1 MQLKS
6 SLYVENLCKN
16 FGQFKAI
23 DNITFRLPEK
33 GIFGLLGVNGA
44 GKTTLIGMILG
55 LIKPS
60 SGNINVFGK
69 SFKENKFSIMKQI
82 NFESPYIDLPKK
94 LSVREILTFYSKMY
108 GVVNYKE
115 NITILAKK
123 LKIEIFLDKK
133 FGTLSA
139 GQKTKVG
146 ICKSLVNNPRI
157 LLLDEPTSSLDPET
171 SIFIRKFLKDYQKK
185 MKSVIIIASHNMT
198 EIENICHSII
208 VLKAG
213 KIILEGN
220 TKSLILNNRKKN
232 LEELFLTTGK

>member
-6 SLYVENLCKN
+6 SLHVQNLCKY
-16 FGQFKAI
+16 FGNFKAI
-23 DNITFRLPEK
+23 DNISFAFPSE

-60 SGNINVFGK
+60 SGVIKIFGK
-69 SFKENKFSIMKQI
+69 SFFDNRFSIMKEI

-94 LSVREILTFYSKMY
+94 LTVQQILVFYARMY
-108 GVVNYKE
+108 GVKNYME
-115 NITILAKK
+115 NIFLLARE
-123 LKIEIFLDKK
+123 LKIEKFLNKK

-146 ICKSLVNNPRI
+146 ICKSLINKPKV

-171 SIFIRKFLKDYQKK
+171 SISVREFLKDYQKK
-185 MKSVIIIASHNMT
+185 MKSVIIVASHNMI
-198 EIENICHSII
+198 EIEKICHSII
-208 VLKAG
+208 ILKAG
-213 KIILEGN
+213 KIVLEGN
-220 TKSLILNNRKKN
+220 TQELISNYQKEN
-232 LEELFLTTGK
+232 LEELFLTKGN

>member
-6 SLYVENLCKN
+6 SLHVQNLCKY
-16 FGQFKAI
+16 FGNFKAI
-23 DNITFRLPEK
+23 DNISFAFPSE

-60 SGNINVFGK
+60 SGVIKIFGK
-69 SFKENKFSIMKQI
+69 TFFDNRFSIMKEI

-94 LSVREILTFYSKMY
+94 LTVQQILVFYARMY
-108 GVVNYKE
+108 GVKNYME
-115 NITILAKK
+115 NIFLLAKE
-123 LKIEIFLDKK
+123 LKIEKFLNKK

-146 ICKSLVNNPRI
+146 ICKSLINKPKV

-171 SIFIRKFLKDYQKK
+171 SISVREFLKDYQKK
-185 MKSVIIIASHNMT
+185 MKSVIIVASHNMI
-198 EIENICHSII
+198 EIEKICHSII
-208 VLKAG
+208 ILKAG
-213 KIILEGN
+213 KIVLEGN
-220 TKSLILNNRKKN
+220 TQELISNYQKEN
-232 LEELFLTTGK
+232 LEELFLTKGN

>member
-6 SLYVENLCKN
+6 SLHVQNLCKY
-16 FGQFKAI
+16 FGNFKAI
-23 DNITFRLPEK
+23 DNISFAFPSE

-60 SGNINVFGK
+60 SGVIKIFGK
-69 SFKENKFSIMKQI
+69 SFFDNRFSIMKEI

-94 LSVREILTFYSKMY
+94 LTVQQILVFYARMY
-108 GVVNYKE
+108 GVKNYME
-115 NITILAKK
+115 NIFLLAKE
-123 LKIEIFLDKK
+123 LKIEKFLNKK

-146 ICKSLVNNPRI
+146 ICKSLINKPKV

-171 SIFIRKFLKDYQKK
+171 SISVREFLKDYQKK
-185 MKSVIIIASHNMT
+185 MKSVIIVASHNMI
-198 EIENICHSII
+198 EIEKICHSII
-208 VLKAG
+208 ILKAG
-213 KIILEGN
+213 KIVLEGN
-220 TKSLILNNRKKN
+220 TQELISNYQKEN
-232 LEELFLTTGK
+232 LEELFLTKGN

>member
-6 SLYVENLCKN
+6 SLHVQNLCKY
-16 FGQFKAI
+16 FGNFKAI
-23 DNITFRLPEK
+23 DNISFAFPSE

-60 SGNINVFGK
+60 SGVIKIFGK
-69 SFKENKFSIMKQI
+69 SFFDNRFSIMKEI

-94 LSVREILTFYSKMY
+94 LTVQQILVFYARMY
-108 GVVNYKE
+108 GVKNYME
-115 NITILAKK
+115 NIFLLAKE
-123 LKIEIFLDKK
+123 LKIEKFLNKK

-146 ICKSLVNNPRI
+146 ICKCLINKPKV

-171 SIFIRKFLKDYQKK
+171 SISVREFLKDYQKK
-185 MKSVIIIASHNMT
+185 MKSVIIVASHNMI
-198 EIENICHSII
+198 EIEKICHSII
-208 VLKAG
+208 ILKAG
-213 KIILEGN
+213 KIVLEGN
-220 TKSLILNNRKKN
+220 TQELISNYQKEN
-232 LEELFLTTGK
+232 LEELFLTKGN

>member
-6 SLYVENLCKN
+6 SLHVQNLCKY
-16 FGQFKAI
+16 FGNFKAI
-23 DNITFRLPEK
+23 DNISFAFPSE

-60 SGNINVFGK
+60 SGVIKIFGK
-69 SFKENKFSIMKQI
+69 SFFDNRFSIMKEI

-94 LSVREILTFYSKMY
+94 LTVQQILVFYARMY
-108 GVVNYKE
+108 GVKNYME
-115 NITILAKK
+115 NIFLLAKE
-123 LKIEIFLDKK
+123 LKIEKFLNKK

-146 ICKSLVNNPRI
+146 ICKSLINKPKV

-171 SIFIRKFLKDYQKK
+171 SISVREFLKDYQKK
-185 MKSVIIIASHNMT
+185 MKSVIIVASHNMI
-198 EIENICHSII
+198 EIEKICHRII
-208 VLKAG
+208 ILKAG
-213 KIILEGN
+213 KIVLEGN
-220 TKSLILNNRKKN
+220 TQELISNYQKEN
-232 LEELFLTTGK
+232 LEELFLTKGN